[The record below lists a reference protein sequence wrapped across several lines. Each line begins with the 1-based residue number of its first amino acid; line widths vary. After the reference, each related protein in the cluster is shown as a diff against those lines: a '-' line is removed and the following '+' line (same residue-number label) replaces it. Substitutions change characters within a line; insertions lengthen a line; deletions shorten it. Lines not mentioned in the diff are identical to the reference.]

1 MQILSAWDMLTSV
14 NTLATLDRIGQGDES
29 RVGGKALNCARLL
42 QAGFPVPAGLV
53 VTSDA
58 SDDDVIL
65 LERDPWFGLWP
76 AGALFAVRSSGI
88 GEDSGG
94 HSFAGIH
101 DTRLNVA
108 REQIVEAVRACRLSA
123 RSDQALAYRRAR
135 DLTTTDVRIAVLVQ
149 PMVLAEISG
158 VAFTINPITGADEL
172 VINAATGLG
181 DALVSGLVDPDEWRV
196 SKSNAAVISSHL
208 GSSSAQGVP
217 VLSDSQLTALIPLL
231 LSIEHHY
238 GAPQDIEWC
247 HDGDQFWIV
256 QSRPVTA
263 ARMATAPSPP
273 EPGARGADAGA
284 ADSGVEWTRAN
295 LAEVLPDQLA
305 PQVLDVYVD
314 MLNRGQSKFM
324 GRLLSP
330 ALGPMF
336 KAFHG
341 RMYMNLSQ
349 MRRIVSLAGA
359 PAADMLRSLGHSER
373 IHPEDE
379 IAKPASFFERLRCL
393 PDFVRLGLADLRAES
408 LLRRHEAELRVYLTR
423 LTDLDPPALSDAEIW
438 AQVMWWTNVAP
449 DSIQIV
455 FVMSGVLFRETQIR
469 KICES
474 VGFSYERLVYPQLA
488 AGQRSVSSQQAFDLV
503 ALAGDARREDAAAA
517 YLLANDGTFTDYR
530 QRLAGTRF
538 LEKLDRFLDQYGH
551 RGRYESDWS
560 IPRLHENPAPA
571 LFAIR
576 ERILGDAQDPPSIV
590 ERQQADAAAAWR
602 EFEARLS
609 LWQRWTVL
617 PLVRAI
623 LRRLKK
629 QYVWR
634 EQVRSDLTRV
644 LRYARPLH
652 LELARRFVERGWID
666 RLSDYFLLEFDDI
679 GEAIEDA
686 NSAPRLRAIAARRAG
701 QMAAERDLRMPLLM
715 RERDLPA
722 LLQRPDQPP
731 ASGGSELRGLC
742 VSPGL
747 VVGDVVVM
755 RDPHEFAT
763 MKRGAILVAPATDP
777 SWTPLFTLASGV
789 IVEVGGMLSHASTIA
804 REYGLPA
811 LANVKGA
818 TTILRTGDRVE
829 LDASGG
835 RVTLIGRVVDR
846 S

>member
-1 MQILSAWDMLTSV
+1 
-14 NTLATLDRIGQGDES
+14 
-29 RVGGKALNCARLL
+29 
-42 QAGFPVPAGLV
+42 
-53 VTSDA
+53 
-58 SDDDVIL
+58 
-65 LERDPWFGLWP
+65 
-76 AGALFAVRSSGI
+76 
-88 GEDSGG
+88 
-94 HSFAGIH
+94 
-101 DTRLNVA
+101 
-108 REQIVEAVRACRLSA
+108 
-123 RSDQALAYRRAR
+123 
-135 DLTTTDVRIAVLVQ
+135 
-149 PMVLAEISG
+149 
-158 VAFTINPITGADEL
+158 
-172 VINAATGLG
+172 
-181 DALVSGLVDPDEWRV
+181 
-196 SKSNAAVISSHL
+196 
-208 GSSSAQGVP
+208 
-217 VLSDSQLTALIPLL
+217 
-231 LSIEHHY
+231 
-238 GAPQDIEWC
+238 
-247 HDGDQFWIV
+247 
-256 QSRPVTA
+256 
-263 ARMATAPSPP
+263 
-273 EPGARGADAGA
+273 
-284 ADSGVEWTRAN
+284 
-295 LAEVLPDQLA
+295 VLPDQLA

-379 IAKPASFFERLRCL
+379 IAQPASFFERLRCL

-408 LLRRHEAELRVYLTR
+408 LLRRHEAELRVYLAR

-679 GEAIEDA
+679 GEAIEDP

-811 LANVKGA
+811 LANVKCA

-835 RVTLIGRVVDR
+835 RVRILRP
-846 S
+846 